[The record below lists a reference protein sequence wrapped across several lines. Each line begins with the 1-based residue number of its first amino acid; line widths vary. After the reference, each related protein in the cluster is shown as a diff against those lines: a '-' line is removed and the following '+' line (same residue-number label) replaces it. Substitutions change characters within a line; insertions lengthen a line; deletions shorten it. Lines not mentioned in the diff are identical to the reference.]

1 MDPLTNK
8 QLYQKRADAQ
18 KLPVAVTVGK
28 NGVTEATAAELDRH
42 LKKDKLVKV
51 RLLPS
56 ATEGGEGAA
65 EDEQAARL
73 AEATNSTLVDRRGHT
88 AVFWRA

>member
-8 QLYQKRADAQ
+8 QLQQKRAEGQ
-18 KLPVAVTVGK
+18 KVAVAVTVGK
-28 NGVTEATAAELDRH
+28 NGITDATITELDRH

-51 RLLPS
+51 RLLRT
-56 ATEGGEGAA
+56 ATEGGQTDQEA
-65 EDEQAARL
+65 EQAAQL
-73 AEATNSTLVDRRGHT
+73 AEATKSMLLDRRGHT